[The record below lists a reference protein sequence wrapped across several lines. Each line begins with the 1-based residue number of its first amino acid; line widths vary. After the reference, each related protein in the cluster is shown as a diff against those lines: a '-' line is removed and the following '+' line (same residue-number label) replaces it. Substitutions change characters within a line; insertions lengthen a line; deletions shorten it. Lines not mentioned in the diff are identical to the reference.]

1 MPTST
6 KRRRLGGIRSPGNR
20 PRREKAHVALGP
32 APFFLDAKGGCL
44 DAVLRIPI
52 RMAAACHPSPE
63 GLDDVLPSGGEL
75 ASRADVLEHSQ
86 LPVRPQDA
94 LDLRQCPGRISH
106 AAKNQTAHH
115 RVEGTVA
122 EGQLLDRKSTR

>member
-1 MPTST
+1 
-6 KRRRLGGIRSPGNR
+6 
-20 PRREKAHVALGP
+20 
-32 APFFLDAKGGCL
+32 
-44 DAVLRIPI
+44 
-52 RMAAACHPSPE
+52 
-63 GLDDVLPSGGEL
+63 LDDVLPSGGEL

-122 EGQLLDRKSTR
+122 EGQLLRGAAHQRNCWATAAGALKSPRVGIQGEQANARIVKR